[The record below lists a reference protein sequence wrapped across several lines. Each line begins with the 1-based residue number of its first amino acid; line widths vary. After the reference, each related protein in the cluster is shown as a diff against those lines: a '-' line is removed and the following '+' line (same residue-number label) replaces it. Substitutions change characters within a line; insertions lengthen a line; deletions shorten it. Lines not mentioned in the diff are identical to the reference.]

1 VADLNGTPLE
11 AAKRIEAVLDGVEP
25 MLFADMASRAARLHL
40 RAALS
45 APASEETALQLYI
58 RVLQAEPDNATA
70 LEALD
75 SLYRQRGDNL
85 HLAEIIERRGAVEL
99 DPSRRLV
106 LYAES
111 ASLHEGSGN
120 LAAAIAAWR
129 AGREGDETN
138 QTALDEL
145 ARLYAAAG
153 EHDNQ
158 VEILREKARM
168 LDDSRERCAV
178 FMQVAAIKSG
188 PLADP
193 EGAVEAVK
201 EALDADPQ
209 DMSALAA
216 LVDLE
221 EHRGDFAALEDALLR
236 QSSVLGGAELIPVL
250 ARLAKNAAERLND
263 SDRALVYLQQILAA
277 DPANLEAFDET
288 VRILTGLERW
298 HELIE
303 LLERRA
309 DTEAQAGNRAAEL
322 GHRVQVAAIW
332 GEKLGAEDS
341 ALEALQ
347 AVLASDPE
355 HFSSLMAIARIYEN
369 QERWQEASASL
380 QKAAEAATQPQ
391 DRADVLCRRAAI
403 QSATGAKPEE
413 LVGLYE
419 VALAN
424 DPTWIPAIVALEAIA
439 RKAGNNQQLV
449 AQLSARLGLEKDAAK
464 QKAILTEVASVYLG
478 PLGKP
483 GEAIAPLERLAK
495 IAPSDLSV
503 HENLGRALI
512 ACGRVDEG
520 EFSLGQLI
528 EQLGKAKRQK
538 DVARLQWLMGGFA
551 EGRGDLAAAKQRY
564 TAAYQ
569 IDPTQAGVL
578 GALSRLAIRQHD
590 AESARRFLRTLL
602 LQSFDEKAAGITKA
616 QVYLE
621 LGNLHRQAGENPKAR
636 NMFERGLE
644 TDPKNE
650 ALKQA
655 LASTPK

>member
-1 VADLNGTPLE
+1 
-11 AAKRIEAVLDGVEP
+11 
-25 MLFADMASRAARLHL
+25 
-40 RAALS
+40 
-45 APASEETALQLYI
+45 
-58 RVLQAEPDNATA
+58 
-70 LEALD
+70 
-75 SLYRQRGDNL
+75 
-85 HLAEIIERRGAVEL
+85 
-99 DPSRRLV
+99 
-106 LYAES
+106 
-111 ASLHEGSGN
+111 
-120 LAAAIAAWR
+120 
-129 AGREGDETN
+129 
-138 QTALDEL
+138 
-145 ARLYAAAG
+145 
-153 EHDNQ
+153 
-158 VEILREKARM
+158 
-168 LDDSRERCAV
+168 
-178 FMQVAAIKSG
+178 MQVAAIKSG
-188 PLADP
+188 PLDDV

-209 DMSALAA
+209 DLSALAA

-221 EHRGDFAALEDALLR
+221 EHRGDFVALEDALLR

-277 DPANLEAFDET
+277 EPGNQAAFDET
-288 VRILTGLERW
+288 SRLLTGLERW

-309 DTEAQAGNRAAEL
+309 DTEAQSGNRAAEL

-341 ALEALQ
+341 ALEALH

-355 HFSSLMAIARIYEN
+355 HFSSLMAVARIHEN
-369 QERWQEASASL
+369 QERWQEASEAL
-380 QKAAEAATQPQ
+380 QRAAEAANTPQ
-391 DRADVLCRRAAI
+391 DRADVLCRRAAV
-403 QSATGAKPEE
+403 QAATGVRLED

-424 DPTWIPAIVALEAIA
+424 DPAWLPAIVALEGIA
-439 RKAGNNQQLV
+439 RKTGNNNQLV
-449 AQLSARLGLEKDAAK
+449 AQLLVRLGLERDAPK
-464 QKAILTEVASVYLG
+464 QKAILSEIASLYLG
-478 PLGKP
+478 ALGKP

-495 IAPSDLSV
+495 MSPGDLSV
-503 HENLGRALI
+503 QENLGRALI

-520 EFSLGQLI
+520 EFALGQLV

-538 DVARLQWLMGGFA
+538 DVARLQWMLGGFA

-578 GALSRLAIRQHD
+578 GALSRLSIRQHD

-616 QVYLE
+616 EVYLE